1 KVHRKHMY
9 GKLGIKSQSELFGLF
24 LQAQG

>member
-1 KVHRKHMY
+1 HRKHMY

>member
-1 KVHRKHMY
+1 TWHMY

>member
-1 KVHRKHMY
+1 HMY

>member
-1 KVHRKHMY
+1 HMY

-24 LQAQG
+24 LQDQG